1 MQKDKMPEYVCEFLR
16 NEDEYTFKHSSRV
29 ADVARAIGKTMQL
42 CSADMELLDEAS
54 RLHDVGKIRVD
65 ESILN
70 KPGRLTEEEF
80 SEIKKH
86 SGYGY
91 AIVNPKNSVV
101 ANVVLSHHERYDGN
115 GYPNGISGTDIPL
128 SARIIAVA
136 DSLDAMAS
144 DRCYRKALPWAVC
157 AKEIYKNAEKMYDPD
172 VVHAFNCCAEEI
184 KSILTFL

>member
-1 MQKDKMPEYVCEFLR
+1 MQNKAVLDYMYTILCHKD
-16 NEDEYTFKHSSRV
+16 EDTAKHSSRV
-29 ADVARAIGKTMQL
+29 AAIAHTIGKKMRL
-42 CSADMELLDEAS
+42 YDDDMELLDEAS
-54 RLHDVGKIRVD
+54 RLHDIGKIRVNTN
-65 ESILN
+65 ILN
-70 KPGRLTEEEF
+70 KPGKLTEEEF

-86 SGYGY
+86 TMYGY
-91 AIVNPKNSVV
+91 SIVSQQDSAV
-101 ANVVLSHHERYDGN
+101 ANVVLSHHERYYGN

-157 AKEIYKNAEKMYDPD
+157 AKEIDKNAGKMYDPD

-184 KSILTFL
+184 KSILTC

>member
-1 MQKDKMPEYVCEFLR
+1 MQKDKMPEYVCEFLKD
-16 NEDEYTFKHSSRV
+16 EDEYTFKHSSRV

-86 SGYGY
+86 SGHGY

-157 AKEIYKNAEKMYDPD
+157 AKEIDKNAGKMYDPD
-172 VVHAFNCCAEEI
+172 VVHAFDCCAEEI
-184 KSILTFL
+184 KSILAC